1 MRTRKQLLI
10 SSFLAWTLFIVSASS
25 VMAQTGKVLGIHIL
39 HPYELEDAAKLIQP
53 GEEAPEEWRYVTIPL
68 SFDDT
73 NKKEEWQQFFD
84 RCRDAKI
91 IPIVRMVTRFEDGS
105 WAVPNRK
112 EITNWIEFTASLRWP
127 TDEKHIIILN
137 EPNHAN
143 EFGGRLDPEG
153 FAEVLD
159 FTARWAKSE
168 DKNYVILPG
177 AMDLA
182 ATSGGNTLEAFAYLD
197 RMLAHRPEVF
207 SNISAWNSHSYANP
221 GFSASPE
228 RTDKK
233 SLRGFQHELAYLKE
247 KTGQAELRVYITE
260 TGWLNT
266 KVTNRWLPAYYEY
279 AYQHVWSDP
288 RVVAVTP
295 FVLRGDPGPFSGF
308 TFIDKNNK
316 KTTHYQAYQSAV
328 ELDT

>member
-1 MRTRKQLLI
+1 MTVRKRLI
-10 SSFLAWTLFIVSASS
+10 SSVFLALFALVFS
-25 VMAQTGKVLGIHIL
+25 VGTARAQEGKVLGIHIL
-39 HPYELEDAAKLIQP
+39 HPYELEDAAALIKSSD
-53 GEEAPEEWRYVTIPL
+53 ESSEWRYVTIPL
-68 SFDDT
+68 SFADT
-73 NKKEEWQQFFD
+73 LKRDEWQQFFD

-91 IPIVRMVTRFEDGS
+91 IPIVRMVTRFENGS
-105 WAVPNRK
+105 WAIPNRK
-112 EITNWIEFTASLRWP
+112 EITDWFAFTSSLNWP
-127 TDEKHIIILN
+127 TADKHIIILN

-143 EFGGRLDPEG
+143 EFGGKLDPEQ

-159 FTARWAKSE
+159 FSARWATFA
-168 DKNYVILPG
+168 DKNYVVLPG

-182 ATSGGNTLEAFAYLD
+182 ASTGGSTLEAFTYLE
-197 RMLAHRPEVF
+197 RMIAHRPDVF
-207 SNISAWNSHSYANP
+207 EHVTAWNSHSYANP

-233 SLRGFQHELAYLKE
+233 SLRGFQHELAFIQE
-247 KTGQAELRVYITE
+247 KTGRSDLRVFITE

-266 KVTNRWLPAYYEY
+266 GLTNRWLPAYYSY

-308 TFIDKNNK
+308 TFIDRNNN
-316 KTTHYQAYQSAV
+316 KTTHYQAYQNAV
-328 ELDT
+328 KLDS